1 VSEPDVPD
9 ISPVT
14 EFLRCRTP
22 SEWVACAVTD
32 IPTLLL
38 DHASLEL
45 KAAQQAQKI
54 MSKYGAGTGGRAPTT
69 EVRLSLLNK
78 MSRLAREELRHFEQ
92 VLGILEKRGL
102 DFVPVSASRY
112 AAQLHEHIRQTE
124 PERLIDT
131 LIVGAI
137 IEARSCERFCTL
149 MPQLEQSEPALAGFY
164 GSLLKSEARHF
175 MDYLGLA
182 EQVAGCDLAERTG
195 FFLEREAALIQAPD
209 TEMRFHSG
217 VPG

>member
-1 VSEPDVPD
+1 MSEPDVPD
-9 ISPVT
+9 IVPVT
-14 EFLRCRTP
+14 EFLLCRTP
-22 SEWVACAVTD
+22 SEWVACAVAD

-54 MSKYGAGTGGRAPTT
+54 MSKYGAGTGGRAPAT
-69 EVRLSLLNK
+69 EARLNLLNK

-92 VLGILEKRGL
+92 VLGILEKRGI
-102 DFVPVSASRY
+102 DFVPISASRY
-112 AAQLHEHIRQTE
+112 AAQLHEDIRKTE

-137 IEARSCERFCTL
+137 IEARSCERFATL

-175 MDYLGLA
+175 MDYLALA
-182 EQVAGCDLAERTG
+182 EQVAGCDLTERTG